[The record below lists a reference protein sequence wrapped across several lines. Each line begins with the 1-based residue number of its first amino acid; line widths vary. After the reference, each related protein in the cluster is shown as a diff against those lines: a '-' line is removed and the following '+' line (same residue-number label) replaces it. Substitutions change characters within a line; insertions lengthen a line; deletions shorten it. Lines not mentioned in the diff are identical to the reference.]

1 MQKAVEEW
9 RKQETVAGGEKSSL
23 RTIGRAW
30 SIPYET
36 LRRRVYGRVQ
46 GYASASGRPTV
57 LKESDE
63 IELVSTIKDLAEVGF
78 PLTRKEIQ
86 EIAFVYAKARGYK
99 GFSTKK
105 DVAGYFSFRAF

>member
-1 MQKAVEEW
+1 MQNAVEEC
-9 RKQETVAGGEKSSL
+9 RKQETMADGEKLSL

-36 LRRRVYGRVQ
+36 LRRRVYGSIQ

-57 LKESDE
+57 LKECDD
-63 IELVSTIKDLAEVGF
+63 IELVRTIKDLAVGI

-86 EIAFVYAKARGYK
+86 EIDFAYAKAHGQIGYK

-105 DVAGYFSFRAF
+105 DAAGYY